1 MRDHRKVAFRDVNE
15 ADPHGIAIMTGMG
28 VGGQYLGPDWEDRSL
43 IVQGPALLDLK
54 RAATEMLLSQGML
67 ERDLPVA
74 LRLPPL
80 GARVPASYA
89 DTNDEAPAHALL
101 LVNGTGFLSKP
112 INVAKAL
119 LYSLMP
125 AGAVIKIPDS
135 LWNSTF
141 FGGLLA
147 GASVRGVTVSITA
160 PALANAPSSGFP
172 QMARAHELL
181 TRLLLVRRELA
192 DAMQQSGGELRVG
205 LYAIG
210 PDRHGFASRADAW
223 TRQVDAAP
231 FTRALTPAIGGL
243 RSVVAAAGTGDP
255 STMTLS
261 AAAVATSESPKLHQ
275 KVQYLATAELWDAIF
290 SSPEWSQFMSTYLQ
304 YRQATHAIGNTG
316 ETGTAQ
322 AFPDELARI
331 ARRVFGE
338 IGEVP
343 RAASYALVGSQN
355 MDYRGMFMDGELG
368 VLFCGSDSLV
378 PLLDL
383 LFLEGTVTWLDDQHS
398 LDRLLPPPSELQR
411 RLGRLAKDAM

>member
-1 MRDHRKVAFRDVNE
+1 
-15 ADPHGIAIMTGMG
+15 IMTGMG
-28 VGGQYLGPDWEDRSL
+28 VGQQYLGPGWEDRSL
-43 IVQGPALLDLK
+43 IVKGPALLDLK

-74 LRLPPL
+74 LRLASPM
-80 GARVPASYA
+80 ARGPASYA
-89 DTNDEAPAHALL
+89 DANDEDAAHALL

-160 PALANAPSSGFP
+160 PALPNAPSSGFP

-192 DAMQQSGGELRVG
+192 DAMQQSGGELQVG

-223 TRQVDAAP
+223 ARQVDAAP
-231 FTRALTPAIGGL
+231 FTRALTPASDGL
-243 RSVVAAAGTGDP
+243 MSAVAAAGTGDE
-255 STMTLS
+255 STMPLS
-261 AAAVATSESPKLHQ
+261 AAAVATREAPKLHK
-275 KVQYLATAELWDAIF
+275 KVQYLATADLWDAIF
-290 SSPEWSQFMSTYLQ
+290 RSPEWPQFMSTYLQ
-304 YRQATHAIGNTG
+304 YRQATHAIGSTG
-316 ETGTAQ
+316 ETGIAQ
-322 AFPDELARI
+322 AFPEELARI

-338 IGEVP
+338 VSDVP
-343 RAASYALVGSQN
+343 HVASYALVGSQN
-355 MDYRGMFMDGELG
+355 MDYRG
-368 VLFCGSDSLV
+368 
-378 PLLDL
+378 
-383 LFLEGTVTWLDDQHS
+383 
-398 LDRLLPPPSELQR
+398 
-411 RLGRLAKDAM
+411 